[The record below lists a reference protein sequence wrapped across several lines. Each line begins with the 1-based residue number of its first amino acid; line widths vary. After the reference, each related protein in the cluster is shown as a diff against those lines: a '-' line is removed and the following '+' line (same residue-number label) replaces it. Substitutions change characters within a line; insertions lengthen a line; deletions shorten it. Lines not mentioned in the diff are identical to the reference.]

1 VLGDHPVEVVL
12 LATDLDAAW
21 DFYANKL
28 GLEVLV
34 RSDEALTFKCGGESR
49 LTVTKSTTGTADEQT
64 QAAWRVDDLASEL
77 RELRARGVRVEE
89 YDQPGLKTVDGVADL
104 GFALAAWITD
114 PGGNCLGIL
123 QLK

>member
-1 VLGDHPVEVVL
+1 MLGEHPVEVVL

-28 GLEVLV
+28 GLEVLM
-34 RSDEALTFKCGGESR
+34 RSEEALTLRCGGETR
-49 LTVTKSTTGTADEQT
+49 LAVTKSTTGTADEQT
-64 QAAWRVDDLASEL
+64 QAAWWVKDLAAEL
-77 RELRARGVRVEE
+77 LELRAREVRIEE
-89 YDQPGLKTVDGVADL
+89 YDEPGLKTVDGVADL
-104 GFALAAWITD
+104 GFALAAWIVD

>member
-1 VLGDHPVEVVL
+1 MLGEHPVEVVL
-12 LATDLDAAW
+12 LATDLDAAG

-34 RSDEALTFKCGGESR
+34 RSEEALTFKCGGDTR
-49 LTVTKSTTGTADEQT
+49 LAVTKSTTGTADVQT
-64 QAAWRVDDLASEL
+64 QAAWWVKDLASEL
-77 RELRARGVRVEE
+77 QELRARGVRIEE
-89 YDQPGLKTVDGVADL
+89 YDQPGMKTVDGVVDL
-104 GFALAAWITD
+104 GFALAAWIID